1 MQQGTALRIPLMS
14 SSSLRECPDC
24 GLWSTLEQPGP
35 GFELRCP
42 RCDGVVRGTRHAFDA
57 PLAAA
62 LAGLLF
68 YAVTVTTPFLYAMLY
83 GPWHGSTLTTGPLVL
98 RSEGR
103 WELSGLVF
111 LTTVI
116 LPATNLLGV
125 IFVLCAIRFKALKL
139 PREVAANIFR
149 WLQTLRP
156 WAMIEVYLLGFVVA
170 YTRMTAIAW
179 VTIEA
184 GTFAL
189 AGLVL
194 ATLLVDVTLDA
205 DSVWEA
211 LDPAEDESAVPS
223 SEASALSCHICHK
236 PNVAKPGQ
244 HCVRCGARLA
254 ARKPASLARTW
265 ALILAA
271 AILYVPANVFSVM
284 NINSAYPQAATTLMY
299 VHTGSYT
306 ILGGVRDLAAA
317 GYWPTALLVLT
328 ASIIVP
334 AFKMLSLVV
343 MLCLTQRGSD
353 ALLRTR
359 TNLWAANNFIGRW
372 SMIDVCMISIVVAL
386 MRFGQLAQATTDIGM
401 VCFAAVVVLTM
412 VATEAFDTRLMWD
425 AAGLQPGLAPWR
437 TTTTPQPA

>member
-1 MQQGTALRIPLMS
+1 MPNPT
-14 SSSLRECPDC
+14 LRECPDC
-24 GLWSTLEQPGP
+24 GLWATLEPVAP
-35 GFELRCP
+35 GFESRCP
-42 RCDGVVRGTRHAFDA
+42 RCDGVLRGVRASVDA

-68 YAVTVTTPFLYAMLY
+68 YAVAVTTPFLNAMLY
-83 GPWHGSTLTTGPLVL
+83 GPWQSSTLATGPFVL
-98 RSEGR
+98 RGEGR

-116 LPATNLLGV
+116 LPATNLLGMV
-125 IFVLCAIRFKALKL
+125 FVLCSIRFKDLGV

-156 WAMIEVYLLGFVVA
+156 WAMIEVYLLGYVVA

-189 AGLVL
+189 AALVL
-194 ATLLVDVTLDA
+194 MTLLVDVALDA

-211 LDPAEDESAVPS
+211 LDPGEDTAADP
-223 SEASALSCHICHK
+223 ASPPLACHICHK
-236 PNVAKPGQ
+236 PNLAKPGQ
-244 HCVRCGARLA
+244 HCARCGVRLA
-254 ARKPASLARTW
+254 ARKPASIARTW

-271 AILYVPANVFSVM
+271 AILYVPANIFSVM
-284 NINSAYPQAATTLMY
+284 NVNSAYPQAAVTLMY
-299 VHTGSYT
+299 VRTGSYT

-317 GYWPTALLVLT
+317 GYWPTALLVLA

-334 AFKMLSLVV
+334 AFKVLSLVV
-343 MLCLTQRGSD
+343 MLVLTQRGSA

-359 TNLWAANNFIGRW
+359 TKLWAVINFIGRW

-425 AAGLQPGLAPWR
+425 AAEPQPDLAPWQ
-437 TTTTPQPA
+437 TTARARPA

>member
-1 MQQGTALRIPLMS
+1 MS
-14 SSSLRECPDC
+14 TPRECPDC
-24 GLWSTLEQPGP
+24 GLWVTLEPVAA
-35 GFELRCP
+35 GFESRCP
-42 RCDGVVRGTRHAFDA
+42 RCDGVLRGARRTSFDA

-68 YAVTVTTPFLYAMLY
+68 YAVTVTTPFLNAMLY
-83 GPWHGSTLTTGPLVL
+83 GPWQGSTLATGPLVL
-98 RSEGR
+98 RSQGR
-103 WELSGLVF
+103 WELSGLVL

-116 LPATNLLGV
+116 LPAANLLGV
-125 IFVLCAIRFKALKL
+125 VFVLYGIRFKHLKV
-139 PREVAANIFR
+139 PREVLANLFR
-149 WLQTLRP
+149 WVQRLRP
-156 WAMIEVYLLGFVVA
+156 WAMIEVYLLGYVVA

-179 VTIEA
+179 VTVEA

-211 LDPAEDESAVPS
+211 LDPEDAADP
-223 SEASALSCHICHK
+223 AAADALLACHICHK
-236 PNVAKPGQ
+236 SNLAKPGQ
-244 HCVRCGARLA
+244 HCVRCGVRLA
-254 ARKPASLARTW
+254 ARKPGSIARTW

-271 AILYVPANVFSVM
+271 AVLYVPANLFSVM
-284 NINSAYPQAATTLMY
+284 NLGSAYPQAAVTLMH
-299 VHTGSYT
+299 VRTGSYT

-317 GYWPTALLVLT
+317 GYWPTALLVLA

-334 AFKMLSLVV
+334 AFKVLSLILMLSL
-343 MLCLTQRGSD
+343 TQYRS
-353 ALLRTR
+353 ASLLRTR
-359 TNLWAANNFIGRW
+359 TKLWAAINFIGRW

-412 VATEAFDTRLMWD
+412 VATEAFDTRVMWD
-425 AAGLQPGLAPWR
+425 AASPQPELAPWR
-437 TTTTPQPA
+437 TTTRILPA

>member
-1 MQQGTALRIPLMS
+1 MPIST
-14 SSSLRECPDC
+14 LRECPDC
-24 GLWSTLEQPGP
+24 GLWSTLEQAGP

-42 RCDGVVRGTRHAFDA
+42 RCDGVLRGARRASFDA

-62 LAGLLF
+62 LAGLLL

-83 GPWHGSTLTTGPLVL
+83 GPWQGSTLATGPFVL

-103 WELSGLVF
+103 WALSGLVF

-125 IFVLCAIRFKALKL
+125 VFVLCGIRFKELKL
-139 PREVAANIFR
+139 PREVMANIFR

-179 VTIEA
+179 VTLEA

-205 DSVWEA
+205 DSIWEA
-211 LDPAEDESAVPS
+211 LDPQEGGP
-223 SEASALSCHICHK
+223 EADAGAKAPAGGPPLACHICHK
-236 PNVAKPGQ
+236 PTVAKPGQ
-244 HCVRCGARLA
+244 HCLRCGARLA
-254 ARKPASLARTW
+254 ARKPASIARTW

-284 NINSAYPQAATTLMY
+284 NLNSAYPQAATTLMY

-317 GYWPTALLVLT
+317 GYWPTALLVLA

-334 AFKMLSLVV
+334 AFKVLSLVV

-353 ALLRTR
+353 AFLRTR
-359 TNLWAANNFIGRW
+359 TKLWAVINFVGRW

-412 VATEAFDTRLMWD
+412 VATEAFDTRVMWD
-425 AAGLQPGLAPWR
+425 AAGLQPDVASWR
-437 TTTTPQPA
+437 TITRPQTA

>member
-1 MQQGTALRIPLMS
+1 MTNS
-14 SSSLRECPDC
+14 TLRECPDC
-24 GLWSTLEQPGP
+24 GLWARLEQPGP
-35 GFELRCP
+35 GFESRCP
-42 RCDGVVRGTRHAFDA
+42 RCDGVLRGARRGSFDA

-68 YAVTVTTPFLYAMLY
+68 YAVTVTTPFLNAMLY
-83 GPWHGSTLTTGPLVL
+83 GPWQSSTLATGPLVL
-98 RSEGR
+98 RSEGW
-103 WELSGLVF
+103 WELAGLVV

-116 LPATNLLGV
+116 LPLANLLGV
-125 IFVLCAIRFKALKL
+125 VFVLCGIRFKELKV
-139 PREVAANIFR
+139 PREVLANIFR

-205 DSVWEA
+205 DSIWDA
-211 LDPAEDESAVPS
+211 LDPAEDDSAGPLA
-223 SEASALSCHICHK
+223 ETPPLACHVCHK
-236 PNVAKPGQ
+236 PNLAKPGQ
-244 HCVRCGARLA
+244 HCARCGARLA

-265 ALILAA
+265 ALILSA
-271 AILYVPANVFSVM
+271 AILYVPANLFSVM
-284 NINSAYPQAATTLMY
+284 NVNSAYPQAAVTLMY

-334 AFKMLSLVV
+334 AFKVLSLVV
-343 MLCLTQRGSD
+343 MLYLTQRRSD

-359 TNLWAANNFIGRW
+359 TKLWAVINFVGRW

-425 AAGLQPGLAPWR
+425 AAEPQPDLAPWQ
-437 TTTTPQPA
+437 TTTKPQTA